1 MGTVAERLAGF
12 VADLRIGDGPA
23 AHAARRLVLDTI
35 AVGWAGREAPG
46 IAAIRA
52 QALEQGGK
60 PQSRL
65 WGEDNGLPAPEAAFV
80 NGCSVAALDF
90 DAVHEGSILH
100 ADAVVLPAA
109 LAVAEWRGKSGR
121 EFLSAYVAGIELA
134 HRLSMA
140 TPRDGGWF
148 GTSTAGVFGA
158 AAACGR
164 LMDFDAERIHH
175 ALGIALSLSSGTK
188 QAIVERTLTKRLQ
201 SAFAAR
207 SGVHAALAAAAG
219 VTGPR
224 DWLEGQYGWFGM
236 YEMGDASRIVDGL
249 GARFEFVNTGIKKY
263 PFCLC
268 THAAIDA
275 AQGLMSQHDL
285 SPEEIEG
292 VEVTISPYMNRI
304 VGGSFDPSGDAQVA
318 GQFSIQY
325 AVARALE
332 RPSLGLDDI
341 EPETVRE
348 AQIGRRARSVTI
360 RIEPAWPGK
369 VSPAAVAVRTAR
381 HGVLSR
387 TVDKLPGSAERPLSD
402 AELKEK
408 AAACLGA
415 GARAMSP
422 EQIQKF
428 AARIMTIDSLPRVS
442 ELFLELEGAC

>member
-12 VADLRIGDGPA
+12 AADLQIGGGPA

-46 IAAIRA
+46 IAAIRE
-52 QALEQGGK
+52 QALQRGGRAEA
-60 PQSRL
+60 RL
-65 WGEDNGLPAPEAAFV
+65 WGEALGVPASEAAFA

-109 LAVAEWRGKSGR
+109 LAVAEWQGRSGQ

-134 HRLSMA
+134 HRLSLA

-158 AAACGR
+158 AAAVAR
-164 LMDFDAERIHH
+164 LMDLGAEGIHN

-224 DWLEGQYGWFGM
+224 DWLEGQFGWFSL
-236 YEMGDASRIVDGL
+236 YEMGDPSRVVDGL
-249 GARFEFVNTGIKKY
+249 GSRFEFIETGIKKY

-275 AQGLMSQHDL
+275 AQALMSQHSL
-285 SPEEIEG
+285 SASEIEG

-304 VGGSFDPSGDAQVA
+304 VGGAFDPSGDAQVA

-325 AVARALE
+325 AVARGLAASAPGLE
-332 RPSLGLDDI
+332 EIQPDN
-341 EPETVRE
+341 VRDP
-348 AQIGRRARSVTI
+348 QIGRLARSVAI
-360 RIEPAWPGK
+360 RIEPSWPGK
-369 VSPAAVAVRTAR
+369 LTPAAVAIRTAR

-387 TVDKLPGSAERPLSD
+387 IVDRLPGSAERPLSD
-402 AELKEK
+402 EELEAK
-408 AAACLGA
+408 ATACLAA
-415 GARAMSP
+415 GGMVQA
-422 EQIQKF
+422 QIPHF
-428 AARIMTIDSLPRVS
+428 IARISGIDSLARVS
-442 ELFLELEGAC
+442 ELFLELETAC